1 MNPVQKSLSKLFG
14 AWLAVRDTVDDG
26 HCDCIEKADV
36 SSEHRD
42 ESNFTE
48 LPAHRDQSKFKK
60 SHHSGQTVLY
70 AVLAAT
76 TAGRAKVIVREDATK
91 HGAWAWAWLRERF
104 GRDSEAASFTEV
116 FSIQLAERE
125 RFSKTCGASG
135 QEGLEASTRV
145 TELTNDRSTGDQQI
159 VTTWSARA

>member
-48 LPAHRDQSKFKK
+48 LPAYRDQSKFKK

-104 GRDSEAASFTEV
+104 RRDSKAASFTEV
-116 FSIQLAERE
+116 FQYSWPSENAFR
-125 RFSKTCGASG
+125 RRVARVVKKVSKLPQGS
-135 QEGLEASTRV
+135 LS
-145 TELTNDRSTGDQQI
+145 
-159 VTTWSARA
+159 